1 MAKQIV
7 CIGDSNTWGYDP
19 RGFGGGRY
27 PAAVRWTARLDS
39 QPEWVI
45 HNLGENGR
53 EIPHSAFALRLLGQ
67 QLEALAPLDGICLML
82 GSNDLLCGASP
93 AAVAARMEDLLDR
106 LGAYGAPLLLIAP
119 PPFCPGTWVAEEGA
133 DRRVRAAR
141 RAVPHT
147 RAGQGDCLRGRRRMG
162 HTARVR
168 RRALH
173 GRGTQAVRRA
183 SAGGICASIWRIKKG
198 RGQRSVPCLVC
209 YGSAAMCHR

>member
-106 LGAYGAPLLLIAP
+106 LGAYGVPLLLIAP
-119 PPFCPGTWVAEEGA
+119 PKFCPATWVAEEGLL
-133 DRRVRAAR
+133 
-141 RAVPHT
+141 
-147 RAGQGDCLRGRRRMG
+147 G
-162 HTARVR
+162 
-168 RRALH
+168 
-173 GRGTQAVRRA
+173 A
-183 SAGGICASIWRIKKG
+183 SAQLAGLYLTLAQDKAIAFADAGAWDIPLAFDGVHFTEEGHR
-198 RGQRSVPCLVC
+198 RFAEQAQ
-209 YGSAAMCHR
+209 AAFAQAFGA

>member
-39 QPEWVI
+39 QPRWVI

-53 EIPHSAFALRLLGQ
+53 EIPHSAFALHLLER
-67 QLEALAPLDGICLML
+67 QLDALAPFDGICLML

-93 AAVAARMEDLLDR
+93 AAAAARMEDLLDR

-119 PPFCPGTWVAEEGA
+119 PRFCSGTWVTEEGLL
-133 DRRVRAAR
+133 D
-141 RAVPHT
+141 
-147 RAGQGDCLRGRRRMG
+147 
-162 HTARVR
+162 
-168 RRALH
+168 
-173 GRGTQAVRRA
+173 A
-183 SAGGICASIWRIKKG
+183 SARLAGLYRTLAQDKAISFADAGEWDIPLTFD
-198 RGQRSVPCLVC
+198 SVHFTEEGHVKFAERVQTAFAQAF
-209 YGSAAMCHR
+209 GT

>member
-39 QPEWVI
+39 QPRWVI

-53 EIPHSAFALRLLGQ
+53 EIPHSAFALHLLER
-67 QLEALAPLDGICLML
+67 QLDALAPFDGICLML

-93 AAVAARMEDLLDR
+93 AAAAARMEDLLDR

-119 PPFCPGTWVAEEGA
+119 PRFCSGTWVTEEGLL
-133 DRRVRAAR
+133 D
-141 RAVPHT
+141 
-147 RAGQGDCLRGRRRMG
+147 
-162 HTARVR
+162 
-168 RRALH
+168 
-173 GRGTQAVRRA
+173 A
-183 SAGGICASIWRIKKG
+183 SARLAGLYRTLAQDKAISFADAGEWDIPLTFDGVHFTEEGHVKFAERVQTAFAQAFG
-198 RGQRSVPCLVC
+198 T
-209 YGSAAMCHR
+209 

>member
-27 PAAVRWTARLDS
+27 PAAVRWTAQLDS
-39 QPEWVI
+39 LPQWVI

-67 QLEALAPLDGICLML
+67 QLEALAPLDGMCLML

-93 AAVAARMEDLLDR
+93 AAVAARMEDLFDR

-119 PPFCPGTWVAEEGA
+119 PRFCSGTWVAEEGLI
-133 DRRVRAAR
+133 D
-141 RAVPHT
+141 
-147 RAGQGDCLRGRRRMG
+147 
-162 HTARVR
+162 
-168 RRALH
+168 
-173 GRGTQAVRRA
+173 A
-183 SAGGICASIWRIKKG
+183 SAQLAGLYRTLAQDKAIAFADAGAWDIPLACDGVHFTEEGHRRFAE
-198 RGQRSVPCLVC
+198 QAQ
-209 YGSAAMCHR
+209 AAFAQAFGA

>member
-27 PAAVRWTARLDS
+27 PAAVRWTAQLDS
-39 QPEWVI
+39 LPEWVI

-67 QLEALAPLDGICLML
+67 QLEALAPLDGMCLML

-93 AAVAARMEDLLDR
+93 AAAAARMEDLLDR

-119 PPFCPGTWVAEEGA
+119 PRFCSGTWVAEEGLL
-133 DRRVRAAR
+133 
-141 RAVPHT
+141 
-147 RAGQGDCLRGRRRMG
+147 G
-162 HTARVR
+162 
-168 RRALH
+168 
-173 GRGTQAVRRA
+173 A
-183 SAGGICASIWRIKKG
+183 SAQLARLYRTLAQDKAIAFADAGAWDIPLAFDGVHFTEEGHRRFAE
-198 RGQRSVPCLVC
+198 QAQ
-209 YGSAAMCHR
+209 AAFAQAFGA

>member
-27 PAAVRWTARLDS
+27 PAAVRWTAQLDS
-39 QPEWVI
+39 LPQWVI

-67 QLEALAPLDGICLML
+67 QLEALAPLDGMCLML

-93 AAVAARMEDLLDR
+93 AAAAARMEDLLDR

-119 PPFCPGTWVAEEGA
+119 PPFCPGTWVAEEQLTHSSARLAGLYRTLAQDKAIAFADAGEWDIPLAFDGVHFTEEGHRRFAEQAQAAFAQAFGA
-133 DRRVRAAR
+133 
-141 RAVPHT
+141 
-147 RAGQGDCLRGRRRMG
+147 
-162 HTARVR
+162 
-168 RRALH
+168 
-173 GRGTQAVRRA
+173 
-183 SAGGICASIWRIKKG
+183 
-198 RGQRSVPCLVC
+198 
-209 YGSAAMCHR
+209 

>member
-67 QLEALAPLDGICLML
+67 QLEALAPLDGMCLML
-82 GSNDLLCGASP
+82 GSNDLLCGAAP

-119 PPFCPGTWVAEEGA
+119 PKFCPGTWVAEEGLL
-133 DRRVRAAR
+133 
-141 RAVPHT
+141 
-147 RAGQGDCLRGRRRMG
+147 G
-162 HTARVR
+162 
-168 RRALH
+168 
-173 GRGTQAVRRA
+173 A
-183 SAGGICASIWRIKKG
+183 SAQLAGLYLTLAQDKAIAFADAGAWDIPLAFDGVHFTEEGHR
-198 RGQRSVPCLVC
+198 RFAEQAQ
-209 YGSAAMCHR
+209 AAFAQAFGA

>member
-27 PAAVRWTARLDS
+27 PAAVRWTAQLDS
-39 QPEWVI
+39 LPQCVI

-67 QLEALAPLDGICLML
+67 QLEALAPLDGMCLML

-93 AAVAARMEDLLDR
+93 AAAAARMEDLLDR

-119 PPFCPGTWVAEEGA
+119 PKFCPGTWVAEEGL
-133 DRRVRAAR
+133 
-141 RAVPHT
+141 T
-147 RAGQGDCLRGRRRMG
+147 N
-162 HTARVR
+162 
-168 RRALH
+168 
-173 GRGTQAVRRA
+173 A
-183 SAGGICASIWRIKKG
+183 SARLAGLYRTLAQDKAIAFADAGAWDIPLAFDGVHFTEEGHR
-198 RGQRSVPCLVC
+198 RFAEQAQ
-209 YGSAAMCHR
+209 AAFAQAFGA

>member
-1 MAKQIV
+1 MAKQIM

-39 QPEWVI
+39 QSGWVI

-67 QLEALAPLDGICLML
+67 QLDALAPFDGICLML

-93 AAVAARMEDLLDR
+93 AAAAVRMENLLDR

-119 PPFCPGTWVAEEGA
+119 PRFCSGTWVAEEGLL
-133 DRRVRAAR
+133 D
-141 RAVPHT
+141 
-147 RAGQGDCLRGRRRMG
+147 
-162 HTARVR
+162 
-168 RRALH
+168 
-173 GRGTQAVRRA
+173 A
-183 SAGGICASIWRIKKG
+183 SARLAGLYRTLAQDRTVAFADAGGWDIPLAFDGVHFTEEGHVKFAERV
-198 RGQRSVPCLVC
+198 Q
-209 YGSAAMCHR
+209 AAFAQAFGT

>member
-39 QPEWVI
+39 LPQWVI

-67 QLEALAPLDGICLML
+67 QLEALAPLDGMCLML
-82 GSNDLLCGASP
+82 GSNDLLCGAAP

-119 PPFCPGTWVAEEGA
+119 PRFCPGTWVAEEGLI
-133 DRRVRAAR
+133 D
-141 RAVPHT
+141 
-147 RAGQGDCLRGRRRMG
+147 
-162 HTARVR
+162 
-168 RRALH
+168 
-173 GRGTQAVRRA
+173 A
-183 SAGGICASIWRIKKG
+183 SARLAGLYRTLAQDKDIAFADAGEWDIPLAFDGVHFTEEGHR
-198 RGQRSVPCLVC
+198 RFAEQAQ
-209 YGSAAMCHR
+209 AAFAQAFGA